1 MRKISIVL
9 LGGVLLCCPA
19 CQPEKG
25 QKASIKTVKT
35 ATAAAYGEDDCLTFP
50 GKVKAASDITLA
62 FRISGPIAH
71 IHVKEGE
78 FVRKGQVL
86 AEMDP
91 RDYQVQLAATTAEYQ
106 QIKKEA
112 ERVIRLYQQE
122 SVSEN
127 DYDKAVAG
135 LEQITAKHEA
145 HKNALAD
152 TRLTAPFDG
161 YVQECFFD
169 RNETIAAGTP
179 VFSLI
184 SAGQPEVTVNI
195 PAEDFVQ
202 RERFEAFS
210 CTSEVYPDVVF
221 PLDFISVNQ
230 KANLN
235 QLYTMRLQVRGEA
248 GQPVP
253 SPGLS
258 TMVTIRLQPTQAHLV
273 SIPATALFEHDGQV
287 AVWLYEPASQQVKR
301 CPVKPREILN
311 NGTVIVSEGLKAG
324 DLVVTAGVHVLHDG
338 ERVEPLPEV
347 SPTNVGGML

>member
-1 MRKISIVL
+1 MKDRYTDIHEYIHDLQEAIEKDPKCAIHHYN
-9 LGGVLLCCPA
+9 LGVAMLSLG
-19 CQPEKG
+19 
-25 QKASIKTVKT
+25 
-35 ATAAAYGEDDCLTFP
+35 
-50 GKVKAASDITLA
+50 
-62 FRISGPIAH
+62 
-71 IHVKEGE
+71 
-78 FVRKGQVL
+78 
-86 AEMDP
+86 
-91 RDYQVQLAATTAEYQ
+91 DYT
-106 QIKKEA
+106 EA
-112 ERVIRLYQQE
+112 EECFL
-122 SVSEN
+122 N
-127 DYDKAVAG
+127 AVRNS
-135 LEQITAKHEA
+135 A
-145 HKNALAD
+145 HK
-152 TRLTAPFDG
+152 
-161 YVQECFFD
+161 
-169 RNETIAAGTP
+169 
-179 VFSLI
+179 
-184 SAGQPEVTVNI
+184 
-195 PAEDFVQ
+195 AEDFVQ